1 MEFYEDFESAISSRV
16 TGGFKSGP
24 CVKRLKDVRAMHA
37 AGVSSDN
44 PQKMEVHYELLYKG
58 ARLCVEARVP
68 SSMNL
73 DEEIRNIEEVI
84 DSIEYY

>member
-1 MEFYEDFESAISSRV
+1 
-16 TGGFKSGP
+16 
-24 CVKRLKDVRAMHA
+24 MHA

-73 DEEIRNIEEVI
+73 DEEIRNIEDVI